1 MQEPYLIEF
10 DIKGD
15 DRGSLIALEELKEI
29 PFKVKRVYYIFDT
42 KKGVIRGNH
51 AHKSLKQVLI
61 CVKGSVKVKCEYESS
76 IKEFYLDKPN
86 VGLYI
91 EDLTWHTMYNFSED
105 AVLVVLADSLYSEQ
119 DYIRDYSIF
128 KSISLVS

>member
-29 PFKVKRVYYIFDT
+29 PFKIKRVYYIFDT

-105 AVLVVLADSLYSEQ
+105 AVLVVLADSLYSDQ
-119 DYIRDYSIF
+119 DYIRDYSLF
-128 KSISLVS
+128 KKQILS

>member
-29 PFKVKRVYYIFDT
+29 PFKIKRVYYIFDT

-51 AHKSLKQVLI
+51 AHKSLRQVLI
-61 CVKGSVKVKCEYESS
+61 CVKGSVKVKCEYENS
-76 IKEFYLDKPN
+76 IKEFCLDNPN
-86 VGLYI
+86 IGLYI
-91 EDLTWHTMYNFSED
+91 EDLTWRTMYDFSED

-119 DYIRDYSIF
+119 DYIRDYSLF
-128 KSISLVS
+128 KKQILS

>member
-29 PFKVKRVYYIFDT
+29 PFKIKRVYYIFDT

-119 DYIRDYSIF
+119 DYIRDYSLF
-128 KSISLVS
+128 KKQILS